1 MLLKKIARKIL
12 KSEIEKMQE
21 EIKDLRKSGIDE
33 MTQIANS
40 MQENVKLTDQY
51 KNTIDELN
59 DQIKDLKYQ
68 NDILRQYYHLDEEP
82 SEEIQAKMH
91 IDMRCHNL
99 ERELDRQRNIADMV
113 KVTLPLLNYNY
124 GLINNRFANMLTMT
138 KYGGGFW

>member
-21 EIKDLRKSGIDE
+21 EIKDLRKSGIDNTAE
-33 MTQIANS
+33 INKLMNET
-40 MQENVKLTDQY
+40 VKLTDQY
-51 KNTIDELN
+51 KNTINELN

-68 NDILRQYYHLDEEP
+68 NDLMRQYYHLDEEP
-82 SEEIQAKMH
+82 SEEIQTRIR
-91 IDMRCHNL
+91 IDMRCHDL
-99 ERELDRQRNIADMV
+99 ERELDHQRNIADMA

-124 GLINNRFANMLTMT
+124 GLINNQFANMWTMA